1 MVLQI
6 PLLVQLC
13 VIAFVVISE
22 DHSKK
27 VDIIAWH
34 SITCH
39 VPFRPTYDNL
49 VIIWHVRTGKSFIN
63 LNGMHSDIVNNVSQ
77 NQHRSQIPISKDKK
91 VREIDSRKKKLL
103 LGRREYKKE
112 PSRELFFLVDGNVFT
127 TDFNPRS
134 KWQLIFCNS
143 KSIQELFN
151 LPGMDTNNGCCCD
164 SMILTQVFFYILRRK
179 LWYLPT

>member
-112 PSRELFFLVDGNVFT
+112 PSREPFFFSRWKCVHYCFQ
-127 TDFNPRS
+127 P
-134 KWQLIFCNS
+134 
-143 KSIQELFN
+143 QE
-151 LPGMDTNNGCCCD
+151 
-164 SMILTQVFFYILRRK
+164 QVAAYILQFK
-179 LWYLPT
+179 KYSGTI